1 MPRRVYSSLAFP
13 SIGSC
18 RRHVLAH
25 HSSPCLPR
33 LIAWLILRHQKAAQG
48 MTIAYKMTKHPQ
60 TGHFEK
66 AAWIDVGRCVYVV
79 FPDGRWYHEQYGVW
93 QLQKEDIVI
102 EATPV
107 LPKTA

>member
-1 MPRRVYSSLAFP
+1 
-13 SIGSC
+13 
-18 RRHVLAH
+18 
-25 HSSPCLPR
+25 
-33 LIAWLILRHQKAAQG
+33 